1 MLFGLTFNISWL
13 FLNKYL
19 FPTLYWHYLKS
30 KKSLGLWT
38 WMGTWQSL
46 QCMQG
51 DLIDQNKYKDA
62 ANLLNDALAIREK
75 TLGRDRSPPI
85 KGFQRQQCFP

>member
-51 DLIDQNKYKDA
+51 DLITGSPAKMLSMVTLII
-62 ANLLNDALAIREK
+62 LLS
-75 TLGRDRSPPI
+75 GR
-85 KGFQRQQCFP
+85 